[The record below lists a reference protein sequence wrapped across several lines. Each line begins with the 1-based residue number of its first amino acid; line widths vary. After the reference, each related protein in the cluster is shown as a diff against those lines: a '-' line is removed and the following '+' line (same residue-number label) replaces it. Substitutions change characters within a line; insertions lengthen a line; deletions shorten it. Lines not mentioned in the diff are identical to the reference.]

1 MRAKQPTSRQPNN
14 DLKHLMSLKHHIILR
29 ELVYAEKPS
38 PNLAITKK
46 FVRELVIIEKPNLSV
61 DISDFNAL

>member
-1 MRAKQPTSRQPNN
+1 
-14 DLKHLMSLKHHIILR
+14 MSLKHHIILR

-46 FVRELVIIEKPNLSV
+46 FAHELVIIEMPNLSV
-61 DISDFNAL
+61 DIWDFNAL